1 MLGVALLS
9 LSAVLVK
16 MIGVCFKIPLVHLLG
31 TEGMGYFNAAYDV
44 YALLCLT
51 STTGLPV
58 AVSVMINRKSAWQKA
73 IFRVS
78 LVTFTTLG
86 VLWSGVVF
94 MLAEPIARVIGAPLA
109 AGSLRTIA
117 PALLFICLASA
128 LRGYF
133 QGKGNMQPT
142 AVSQVIEAAGKLVL
156 GLLLSYIAVRL
167 GLPLYK
173 AAACAVLGLSGA
185 TMLSTVYLFMV
196 YRKNVPPPDPEPS
209 RYTALAGEL
218 ARVAFPVTM
227 SAALNGFSKLLDLG
241 LIMRRLQAVG
251 MAEQTA
257 VSLYG
262 AYSAMAVPLFGAIP
276 ALFGSIAMP
285 LIPHLTRAIVQNDTK
300 QQASMLSL
308 SFRLTALVSVPSAVG
323 MAMLSDRIL
332 TLLYG
337 VQAEQTPTA
346 VPMLIIL
353 CMAVPASCMIT
364 TTNAVLQSYG
374 KQWIPMLSMGI
385 GCVIKAVA
393 VYVLTAVPQIGILAA
408 PIGTWLCCTVAVA
421 INMAAIARIAPVKGW
436 SHSWL
441 WAVSISALSIGIAAV
456 VKRLWLDAATLA
468 VSISLTVL
476 VAVAIFVPLAFVS
489 GLVKMDD
496 IKSIK

>member
-1 MLGVALLS
+1 MLGVAILS
-9 LSAVLVK
+9 MSAVLVK

-58 AVSVMINRKSAWQKA
+58 AVSVMINKKSAWQKA

-78 LVTFTTLG
+78 LLAFSSMG
-86 VLWSGVVF
+86 ILWSVAVF
-94 MLAEPIARVIGAPLA
+94 VLADPIARAIGAPLA

-117 PALLFICLASA
+117 PALLFICLTSA

-142 AVSQVIEAAGKLVL
+142 AVSQVIEAMGKLVL
-156 GLLLSYIAVRL
+156 GLLLSYVAVRL

-185 TMLSTVYLFMV
+185 TMLSTVYLFLV
-196 YRKNVPPPDPEPS
+196 YRKNTPPPDPEPS
-209 RYTALAGEL
+209 RYTTLAGEL

-227 SAALNGFSKLLDLG
+227 SAALTGLSKMLDLG
-241 LIMRRLQAVG
+241 LIMRRLQDCG

-262 AYSAMAVPLFGAIP
+262 AYSAMAVPLFGAVP
-276 ALFGSIAMP
+276 ALFGSLAMS
-285 LIPHLTRAIVQNDTK
+285 LIPHLTSAIVQKDTK
-300 QQASMLSL
+300 QQASILSL
-308 SFRLTALVSVPSAVG
+308 SFRLTALVSVPSAIG

-332 TLLYG
+332 ALLYG
-337 VQAEQTPTA
+337 AQAEQTPSA

-353 CMAVPASCMIT
+353 CMAVPASCMLT

-374 KQWIPMLSMGI
+374 KQWIPMLAMGV
-385 GCVIKAVA
+385 GCAIKAVT

-408 PIGTWLCCTVAVA
+408 PLGTLLCCIIAVV
-421 INMAAIARIAPVKGW
+421 INMAAVARTAPVKGW

-441 WAVSISALSIGIAAV
+441 WAMAVS
-456 VKRLWLDAATLA
+456 A
-468 VSISLTVL
+468 VSIGLAAAVKRMWLSTASIPVSVGLTVII
-476 VAVAIFVPLAFVS
+476 AVIIFVPLAFAA
-489 GLVKMDD
+489 GLVKKDD

>member
-9 LSAVLVK
+9 VSAVLVK

-58 AVSVMINRKSAWQKA
+58 AVSVMVNRKSKWQRA

-78 LVTFTTLG
+78 MLTFTALG
-86 VLWSGVVF
+86 VLWSVAVF
-94 MLAEPIARVIGAPLA
+94 VLAEPIARVIGAPLA

-117 PALLFICLASA
+117 PALLFICLTSA

-142 AVSQVIEAAGKLVL
+142 AVSQVVEAMGKLVL

-167 GLPLYK
+167 GMPLHR

-185 TMLSTVYLFMV
+185 TLLSTLYLFSV
-196 YRKNVPPPDPEPS
+196 YRRNTPSSDPEPMQ
-209 RYTALAGEL
+209 YTKLAGEL
-218 ARVAFPVTM
+218 ARVAFPITM
-227 SAALNGFSKLLDLG
+227 SASMTGLSRLLDLG
-241 LIMRRLQAVG
+241 LIMRRLQDCG

-262 AYSAMAVPLFGAIP
+262 AYSAMAVPLFSAIP
-276 ALFGSIAMP
+276 ALFGSLAMP
-285 LIPHLTRAIVQNDTK
+285 LIPHLTNAIVRNDTE

-308 SFRLTALVSVPSAVG
+308 SFRLTALVSVPSAIG

-337 VQAEQTPTA
+337 TQAEQTPSA
-346 VPMLIIL
+346 VPMLMIL

-364 TTNAVLQSYG
+364 TTNAVLQAYG

-385 GCVIKAVA
+385 GCIFKAVA
-393 VYVLTAVPQIGILAA
+393 VYLLTVMPQIGILAA
-408 PIGTWLCCTVAVA
+408 PIGTWLCCVVAVA
-421 INMAAIARIAPVKGW
+421 INMVAIARIAPIKGW
-436 SHSWL
+436 SRSWL
-441 WAVSISALSIGIAAV
+441 WAIAVSAVAIGAAAVIKRTWLNTVSISASVG
-456 VKRLWLDAATLA
+456 
-468 VSISLTVL
+468 LTVL
-476 VAVAIFVPLAFVS
+476 IAVIIFVPLAFAA
-489 GLVKMDD
+489 GLVKKDD